1 MCAYNPVIF
10 LVIRGGLPLR
20 TPDEERKAGIGRLCC
35 QSFGCKSGLPKGAC
49 DQFVP
54 RSCPLTSLSSST
66 HLRLYFRW
74 VYVSGGG
81 GGGGGGDEEGASV
94 FRLPQK
100 KKIEKKNFKSGK
112 LKKSGQVLWVCYLI
126 LKIIAKNHCNIIEKE
141 PF

>member
-49 DQFVP
+49 DQFVL

-66 HLRLYFRW
+66 HLSLYFRW
-74 VYVSGGG
+74 VYVSGGRG
-81 GGGGGGDEEGASV
+81 WGVEMRKGLQCLD
-94 FRLPQK
+94 FHK
-100 KKIEKKNFKSGK
+100 KKIEKKNFKSSK

-126 LKIIAKNHCNIIEKE
+126 LKIIAKNHWNIIEKE